1 MLTRLKS
8 LTLVDQASNQL
19 ISYIEA
25 NDLRAG
31 DSLPSIAQLAE
42 TFGASRA
49 VIRESLKSLEAQG
62 VIEICNGRRAKVRP
76 ISGEPLFNYFR
87 RFLKV
92 DDNAA
97 WEFTEIRVALE
108 HQCINLAI
116 ERGSDAELSSLNTLV
131 NKMRENMNSAED
143 FAELDVQFHLMI
155 AHATHNRTMVHLL
168 ESLRGAIRDAIRE
181 GLKKRLTPEQM
192 EKVQL
197 DHEKL
202 VAAMLQRDQVAA
214 QKALSN
220 HFDELAD
227 LQQH

>member
-8 LTLVDQASNQL
+8 LTLVDQASSQL
-19 ISYIEA
+19 LSFIEE
-25 NDLRAG
+25 NDLQAG
-31 DSLPSIAQLAE
+31 DSLPSIAQLSE

-62 VIEICNGRRAKVRP
+62 IIEICNGRRAKVKP
-76 ISGEPLFNYFR
+76 ITGEPLFNYFR

-92 DDNAA
+92 DDKAA
-97 WEFTEIRVALE
+97 WEFAEIRAALE
-108 HQCINLAI
+108 YQCINLALQ
-116 ERGSDAELSSLNTLV
+116 RGSDAELRSLNILV
-131 NKMRENMNSAED
+131 VQMRENMDSPEE

-168 ESLRGAIRDAIRE
+168 ESLRGAIRDSIRE

-202 VAAMLQRDQVAA
+202 VMAMIERNKEAANR
-214 QKALSN
+214 ALSN
-220 HFDELAD
+220 HFEELGA
-227 LQQH
+227 LHEH

>member
-19 ISYIEA
+19 LSYIEA
-25 NDLRAG
+25 NDLQAG
-31 DSLPSIAQLAE
+31 DSLPSIAQLSE

-62 VIEICNGRRAKVRP
+62 IIEICNGRKAKVKP

-92 DDNAA
+92 DGNAA

-108 HQCINLAI
+108 QQCINLAI
-116 ERGSDAELSSLNTLV
+116 ARGSDAELRSLNTLV
-131 NKMRENMNSAED
+131 NEMRKNMDSEQD

-168 ESLRGAIRDAIRE
+168 ESLRGAIRDSIRE
-181 GLKKRLTPEQM
+181 GLKKRLTHEQM

-202 VAAMLQRDQVAA
+202 VAAMIQRDQLGA
-214 QKALSN
+214 QEALSK
-220 HFDELAD
+220 HFDEFTD